1 MKKSIIAIFF
11 VLACLLNAQT
21 VAQLQIIIDTKT
33 FYVPVYDREGTIY
46 FAVKPFADLLS
57 VNNSY
62 DSKTEKI
69 KLNFPDYILY
79 VTAKDP
85 FLVLQKKK
93 GGEQTVVQLPTST
106 YLVNGQIYIPLKFSL
121 GILIKVSGK
130 DMSFLEPDKLII
142 NKNESQ
148 QILKS
153 VSSKPS
159 VSDISGLS
167 FEEKS
172 NGVQVRVNSKKRIYS
187 YNSSFENGVLTVVF
201 KNAHADTSK
210 VNTEDTGG
218 LIQWIKSRNIK
229 SDVELKIGLSK
240 EYTTSEVLNIDNSND
255 LLITLYNKAF
265 ENYPAKKKGK
275 EKWDFNVIV
284 LDAGHG
290 GKDSG
295 TLGVDG
301 VREKDVNLAVA
312 LKLGSLIQK
321 QMKDVKV
328 VYTRK
333 SDKFIELYRRG
344 QIANEAGGKL
354 FISIHCNATPQK
366 PSNANGTEVYLLR
379 PGRTKEAISIA
390 SRENSVIKYED
401 NPARYQKLTDENFIL
416 VSMAQSSYMR
426 YSEKFAD
433 FINNEVGKN
442 SALEPRGV
450 KQAGFFVLVGASM
463 PSVLIETGFLSNKK
477 DERYLNS
484 SGGQA
489 HIAESIFS
497 AIKKFREVYEHN
509 IEAD

>member
-1 MKKSIIAIFF
+1 MNKLIIAIFF
-11 VLACLLNAQT
+11 VLACFLNAQT
-21 VAQLQIIIDTKT
+21 VTQLQIIIDTKT

-46 FAVKPFADLLS
+46 FSVKTFADVLS
-57 VNNSY
+57 VNNIY

-69 KLNFPDYILY
+69 KLNFPDYTLY
-79 VTAKDP
+79 VTGNDP

-93 GGEQTVVQLPTST
+93 GGEQTVIQLPTST
-106 YLVNGQIYIPLKFSL
+106 YLVNSQIYIPLKYSL
-121 GILIKVSGK
+121 ETLIKVSGK

-148 QILKS
+148 QTLKS
-153 VSSKPS
+153 GSSKPS
-159 VSDISGLS
+159 VYDITDLS

-201 KNAHADTSK
+201 RNAHADTLK
-210 VNTEDTGG
+210 VSSENTGG
-218 LIQWIKSRNIK
+218 LIQWIKSKNIK
-229 SDVELKIGLSK
+229 SDAEVKIGLNK

-255 LLITLYNKAF
+255 LLIVLYNKAF
-265 ENYPAKKKGK
+265 ENHPAKKKGK

-295 TLGVDG
+295 TLGIDG

-312 LKLGSLIQK
+312 LKLGNLIQK

-416 VSMAQSSYMR
+416 VSMAQSSYLR

-433 FINNEVGKN
+433 LVNNEVGKN

-477 DERYLNS
+477 DEHYLNS
-484 SGGQA
+484 SGGQT
-489 HIAESIFS
+489 HLAESIFS